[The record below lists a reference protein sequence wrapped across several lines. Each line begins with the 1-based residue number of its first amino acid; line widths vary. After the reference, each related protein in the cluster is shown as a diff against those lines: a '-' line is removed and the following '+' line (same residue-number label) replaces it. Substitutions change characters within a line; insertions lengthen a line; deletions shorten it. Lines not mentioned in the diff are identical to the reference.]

1 MSLNKET
8 YKRIKIAGL
17 VFFMPFMLA
26 AGPVAGFFVGS
37 YLHQRFAMG
46 HYIIFTAI
54 TIGLLSSFM
63 ETVRIIKIITKAER
77 EG

>member
-26 AGPVAGFFVGS
+26 TGPVAGFFVGS
-37 YLHQRFAMG
+37 YLHKRFGMG
-46 HYIIFTAI
+46 HYIIFIAI
-54 TIGLLSSFM
+54 TIGLLSGFM
-63 ETVRIIKIITKAER
+63 ETIRIIKIMTKVEK
-77 EG
+77 ED